1 MPTPC
6 LDALAQAL
14 ALDWHQVRVASRVQR
29 HVEHLRE
36 VARQLSPAPDRLDR
50 PQDAAAAETQFW
62 DFLSGLQR
70 TTPRAG
76 LNAKTASFIDHLV
89 AIAGRY
95 GPHLFHCFDDPELP
109 ATTNQLEGFFGKTK
123 QQARRAL
130 GCGST
135 THSLVHNLGDEF
147 LLAYQQVTAG
157 SLDLLAEPID
167 PQAYRQA
174 RDKLKEQEQPAR
186 QRRSFVRRLSFHLN
200 EILTR
205 WRALI

>member
-1 MPTPC
+1 MPTPH

-14 ALDWHQVRVASRVQR
+14 SLDWHQVRVARRVQR
-29 HVEHLRE
+29 HVEVLRE
-36 VARQLSPAPDRLDR
+36 VARQLSTDPDRPDR
-50 PQDAAAAETQFW
+50 PQDAAAAKSQFW
-62 DFLSGLQR
+62 DFLGGLQR

-95 GPHLFHCFDDPELP
+95 GTHLFHCFDDPELP
-109 ATTNQLEGFFGKTK
+109 ATTNQLEGAFGKTK

-147 LLAYQQVTAG
+147 LLAHHQVTAG
-157 SLDLLAEPID
+157 ALDLRAEPID

-174 RDKLKEQEQPAR
+174 RAKLREQEQPAR
-186 QRRSFVRRLSFHLN
+186 QRRSFVRRLGSHLK
-200 EILTR
+200 EILSR
-205 WRALI
+205 WMALF